1 MQCCESLSLCVHYSL
16 FNAHVHPCIKGKKTF
31 QTNQMFRRSVE
42 IASIYLEMNHN
53 QGEENSGRKYSLTFV
68 LKMDSHCSMELCNY
82 TRYTFVKSVGNHKK
96 TSKQPETAMHLARI
110 YINTI
115 SIKKKSKFS
124 LICVHEFIQS
134 VF

>member
-96 TSKQPETAMHLARI
+96 KRRNNRKQQCIWRAF
-110 YINTI
+110 I
-115 SIKKKSKFS
+115 STQSQLKKNQNF
-124 LICVHEFIQS
+124 H
-134 VF
+134 